1 MSLRKEYKMF
11 ALEVF
16 DERVSGYRGSMDVT
30 TSYVL
35 EEVELPYKISKD
47 LESIEEYIEKE
58 KMRNIVI
65 LPVYS
70 YSYD

>member
-16 DERVSGYRGSMDVT
+16 NERVSGYRDSMDIT